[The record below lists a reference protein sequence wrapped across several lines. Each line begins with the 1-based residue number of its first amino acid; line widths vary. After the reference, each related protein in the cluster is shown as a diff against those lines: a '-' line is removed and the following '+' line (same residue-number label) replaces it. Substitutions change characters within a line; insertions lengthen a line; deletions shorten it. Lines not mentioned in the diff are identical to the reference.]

1 MVNIL
6 LGILKGI
13 GILLAV
19 VFILILLVIAVV
31 LMGPIGYR
39 VSGKYREEK
48 EFQASI
54 SWIGF
59 VLRAKADY
67 RQENGLQW
75 AVRLFGLLIASN
87 DEEFIRKK
95 EEKKRLK
102 ASKTQAE
109 MDDNLNQDCT
119 VDKIPKEISIE
130 EPIVNEKPSLPEKT
144 TVNEKPSLSEEPVV
158 NVDETEVSTEHKD
171 SISHSV
177 SHIQSEST
185 EVSKKKGTAILREKV
200 EQIKKKI
207 QQIIQLIKSIPDKI
221 KNCLTGI
228 RTKIDKIKAQ
238 IIRILEWKEFFL
250 GERNREGFLHIWKN
264 IKKMILHILPRK
276 LEGKIEFGLEDPY
289 VMGQVLT
296 VLGIFYPVYQDK
308 FTIIPDF
315 ENPGFAGDGSLKG
328 RIVPGYLLLRI
339 LIAICNREVIR
350 IIKEGKNLTGGNKA

>member
-19 VFILILLVIAVV
+19 VLILILLVIGVV
-31 LMGPIGYR
+31 LLGPIGYR
-39 VSGKYREEK
+39 FSGKYREEK
-48 EFQASI
+48 VFSASI
-54 SWIGF
+54 SWLGF

-67 RQENGLQW
+67 EQENGLQW
-75 AVRLFGLLIASN
+75 AVRLFGILIASN

-102 ASKTQAE
+102 ASKTQVE
-109 MDDNLNQDCT
+109 MDDKPNQDYS
-119 VDKIPKEISIE
+119 VGKNPKEVSIE
-130 EPIVNEKPSLPEKT
+130 EPIVNENPSVPKEPA
-144 TVNEKPSLSEEPVV
+144 VNENPSVPEEPAV
-158 NVDETEVSTEHKD
+158 NENM
-171 SISHSV
+171 SV
-177 SHIQSEST
+177 PEEPAVNENMSVPEEPI
-185 EVSKKKGTAILREKV
+185 VKKKMSVILREKT
-200 EQIKKKI
+200 EQIRNKI
-207 QQIIQLIKSIPDKI
+207 KQIIQTLKSIPDKI
-221 KNCLTGI
+221 KKWVAGI
-228 RTKIDKIKAQ
+228 RTKIDNLKAKIV
-238 IIRILEWKEFFL
+238 RILEWKEFFL

-264 IKKMILHILPRK
+264 IKKMIRHILPRK

-328 RIVPGYLLLRI
+328 RIIPGYLLLRI

-350 IIKEGKNLTGGNKA
+350 IIKEGKNLIGGNKA

>member
-31 LMGPIGYR
+31 LLGPIGYR

-48 EFQASI
+48 VFSASI

-59 VLRAKADY
+59 VLRTKADY
-67 RQENGLQW
+67 DQEKGLQW
-75 AVRLFGLLIASN
+75 AVRLFGILIASN

-109 MDDNLNQDCT
+109 MDDKPNQDYS
-119 VDKIPKEISIE
+119 VDKNPKEVSIE
-130 EPIVNEKPSLPEKT
+130 EPIVNEKPSVPEEPA
-144 TVNEKPSLSEEPVV
+144 VNEKPSVPEEPAV
-158 NVDETEVSTEHKD
+158 NDNM
-171 SISHSV
+171 SV
-177 SHIQSEST
+177 PEEPI
-185 EVSKKKGTAILREKV
+185 VKKKMSVTLWEKT
-200 EQIKKKI
+200 EQFRNKIK
-207 QQIIQLIKSIPDKI
+207 QIIQTLKSIPDQI
-221 KNCLTGI
+221 KKWAAGI
-228 RTKIDKIKAQ
+228 RTKIDNLKAKIV
-238 IIRILEWKEFFL
+238 RILEWKEFFL

-264 IKKMILHILPRK
+264 IKKMIRHILPRK
-276 LEGKIEFGLEDPY
+276 LEGKIEFGLENPY

-328 RIVPGYLLLRI
+328 RIIPGYLLLRI

-350 IIKEGKNLTGGNKA
+350 IIKEGKNLIGGNKA

>member
-31 LMGPIGYR
+31 LLGPIGYR

-48 EFQASI
+48 VFSASI

-59 VLRAKADY
+59 VLRTKADY
-67 RQENGLQW
+67 DQEKGLQW
-75 AVRLFGLLIASN
+75 AVRLFGILIASN

-109 MDDNLNQDCT
+109 MDDKPNQDYS
-119 VDKIPKEISIE
+119 VDKNPKEVSIE
-130 EPIVNEKPSLPEKT
+130 EPIVNEKLSVPEEPAVNEKQSVPKELA
-144 TVNEKPSLSEEPVV
+144 VNEKPSVPEEPAV
-158 NVDETEVSTEHKD
+158 NDNM
-171 SISHSV
+171 SV
-177 SHIQSEST
+177 PEEPI
-185 EVSKKKGTAILREKV
+185 VKKKMSVTLREKT
-200 EQIKKKI
+200 EQFRNKIK
-207 QQIIQLIKSIPDKI
+207 QIIQTLKSIPDKI
-221 KNCLTGI
+221 KKWAAGI
-228 RTKIDKIKAQ
+228 RTKIDNLKAKIV
-238 IIRILEWKEFFL
+238 RILEWKEFFL

-264 IKKMILHILPRK
+264 IKRMILHILPRK

-328 RIVPGYLLLRI
+328 RIIPGYLLLRI

-350 IIKEGKNLTGGNKA
+350 IIKEGKNLIGGNKA